1 MSSKGRNPVQE
12 PGLYE
17 RLRQYTASDFYPWHM
32 PGHKRRLVE
41 FDNPFSM
48 DITEIDGFD
57 DLHHPEGIL
66 KDAMEEA
73 SAVYGSEKTYFLVN
87 GSSCG
92 ILAAISA
99 AVPPGGKLLMT
110 RNCHKSAY
118 HAALLQKAQVT
129 YIYPKLE
136 KEGFYGA
143 VQAEEVEAVLREDS
157 GIRAVIVVSPGYEG
171 VVSDIR
177 AIAGVVHAHGCALLV
192 DEAHGAHLPFGK
204 NCGLDFPACAL
215 EMGADAVIQS
225 LHKTLPS
232 LTQTALLHLGKGSS
246 ARIDRER
253 LELYLRIYQS
263 SSPSYIFM
271 ASIDHC
277 IRLMAGETGK
287 QLMKEYAANL
297 KSARGC
303 LRERLHLLKLYEPE
317 LPGETVHSGGR
328 YSFYD
333 PSKFV
338 IVSDGESV
346 DGPRLADILR
356 KKYHLE
362 PEMST
367 DRYVILM
374 SSPADTTEGFERM
387 VHALTEIDS
396 MLVKETVCRS
406 GADMQSGG
414 ASGADMQSDSTPEA
428 EAVSGCTPEAAAV
441 SGCMSEAE
449 TIRAILPDRAPWA
462 VMKSSEASACS
473 GSSVPLSR
481 AAGRVCR
488 DFIYIYPP
496 GVPLLVPGEQIEERH
511 LELIRT
517 WQKHGLEVHG
527 IRRMD
532 AGEPDAWGILCI

>member
-1 MSSKGRNPVQE
+1 MENREERCRQEQNPPKEQSPE
-12 PGLYE
+12 QGTELYE
-17 RLRQYTASDFYPWHM
+17 RLRQYAASDFYPWHM

-66 KDAMEEA
+66 KDAMEA
-73 SAVYGSEKTYFLVN
+73 AATVYGSEKTYFLVN

-99 AVPPGGKLLMT
+99 AVPPGGKLLMA

-118 HAALLQKAQVT
+118 HAALLQQAQVT
-129 YIYPKLE
+129 YVYPKLE

-143 VQAEEVEAVLREDS
+143 VQAEAVEAALRIDP
-157 GIRAVIVVSPGYEG
+157 GIRAVILVSPGYEG
-171 VVSDIR
+171 VVSDIK
-177 AIAGVVHAHGCALLV
+177 AIAETVHAHGCALLV

-204 NCGLDFPACAL
+204 NCGLDFPASAL

-246 ARIDRER
+246 AWIDRER

-263 SSPSYIFM
+263 SSPSYILM
-271 ASIDHC
+271 ASMDHC

-287 QLMKEYAANL
+287 QLMKEYAAGL
-297 KSARGC
+297 KSVRSRLKKQLHV
-303 LRERLHLLKLYEPE
+303 LRLYEPGQSDTE
-317 LPGETVHSGGR
+317 NC
-328 YSFYD
+328 FYD

-338 IVSDGESV
+338 IVSDGKKA
-346 DGPRLADILR
+346 DGSRLAELLR

-362 PEMST
+362 PEMNT

-374 SSPADTTEGFERM
+374 SSPADTKEGFERL
-387 VHALTEIDS
+387 VRALTEIDR
-396 MLVKETVCRS
+396 MLEREAQPRKAPLPEPEPAGETVW
-406 GADMQSGG
+406 
-414 ASGADMQSDSTPEA
+414 
-428 EAVSGCTPEAAAV
+428 AV
-441 SGCMSEAE
+441 
-449 TIRAILPDRAPWA
+449 LPDRAPET
-462 VMKSSEASACS
+462 VMKSAEAAALP
-473 GSSVPLSR
+473 GIPVPLLQ
-481 AAGRVCR
+481 AAGRICH

-496 GVPLLVPGEQIEERH
+496 GIPLLVPGERIEICH
-511 LELIRT
+511 LELIVT
-517 WQKHGLEVHG
+517 WLNHHLEVHG
-527 IRRMD
+527 IRQPDGR
-532 AGEPDAWGILCI
+532 EPHKRAILCI